1 MDKFPHK
8 CEGAYWNYLWILN
21 YNEKIVFSWKTVSKC
36 KMRDSCMEV
45 FQQWYLNVFPKY
57 ANFIIFIIIGV
68 KSLNIKKTFQEDALV
83 ISWRS
88 QLDKT
93 HIAEE
98 YVRYFSSG
106 KLLEPWT
113 AILNSTIHIKDALNH
128 DNIRLQIMRRY
139 TNLSFAEFSFEI
151 KSKYFE
157 FFPWIEVMF
166 YFKARVK

>member
-1 MDKFPHK
+1 MIFK
-8 CEGAYWNYLWILN
+8 Y
-21 YNEKIVFSWKTVSKC
+21 
-36 KMRDSCMEV
+36 
-45 FQQWYLNVFPKY
+45 VFPKY

-93 HIAEE
+93 HIAKE

>member
-1 MDKFPHK
+1 MIFK
-8 CEGAYWNYLWILN
+8 Y
-21 YNEKIVFSWKTVSKC
+21 
-36 KMRDSCMEV
+36 
-45 FQQWYLNVFPKY
+45 VFPKY

-93 HIAEE
+93 HIAKE
-98 YVRYFSSG
+98 YVRYLSSG

-128 DNIRLQIMRRY
+128 DNIRLQICGDTR
-139 TNLSFAEFSFEI
+139 TFPSLSSVLKLKVSILSFSHEL
-151 KSKYFE
+151 K
-157 FFPWIEVMF
+157 
-166 YFKARVK
+166 